1 MKKVSDRIEG
11 GTATPD
17 DVKTLE
23 EIAYQIDGKTVCAFG
38 EASAWPVEAMID
50 KFREELVGETSEKN
64 NFKSAERLEQEKFLS
79 SSH

>member
-1 MKKVSDRIEG
+1 MKKVSDRIENG
-11 GTATPD
+11 QAVPE

-50 KFREELVGETSEKN
+50 KYRDELVGETSEAN
-64 NFKSAERLEQEKFLS
+64 DFKTAERIAQEEFLS
-79 SSH
+79 TAQ

>member
-11 GTATPD
+11 GQATPD

-50 KFREELVGETSEKN
+50 KYRDELLGETSEDN
-64 NFKSAERLEQEKFLS
+64 NFKTLERQEQEKFLS
-79 SSH
+79 SVH

>member
-11 GTATPD
+11 GTATPE

-50 KFREELVGETSEKN
+50 KFREELVGETSADN
-64 NFKSAERLEQEKFLS
+64 NFKSAERIAQEKFLAS
-79 SSH
+79 VH

>member
-1 MKKVSDRIEG
+1 MKKVSDRIEEG
-11 GTATPD
+11 KATPD

-50 KFREELVGETSEKN
+50 KYRDELLAETSADN
-64 NFKSAERLEQEKFLS
+64 DYKSSERLEQEKFLAAVR
-79 SSH
+79 